1 MRYLICYDITENK
14 MRSRVAKILEKIGR
28 RLQYSVFYVDIT
40 EKECQGLRQKLIET
54 TEDSEKSLLLI
65 VPLCAS
71 CYGRSWIQGTPL
83 EKEES
88 YIVA

>member
-1 MRYLICYDITENK
+1 MRYLVCYDIAENK
-14 MRSRVAKILEKIGR
+14 IRSRVAKILEKIGR

-40 EKECQGLRQKLIET
+40 EKECQGLRQNLMEA
-54 TEDSEKSLLLI
+54 TEGGEKSLLLI

-71 CYGRSWIQGTPL
+71 CYGRAWIQGTPL